1 MSDKDDKQYVMLFW
15 IFLAVV
21 VFLLAN
27 RGLSIWEDQVK
38 DEQRVA
44 LSKRAAAAGAARIAR
59 EGAWR

>member
-1 MSDKDDKQYVMLFW
+1 MSDKDDKQYVTLFW

-44 LSKRAAAAGAARIAR
+44 LSKRAAAAGAARIA
-59 EGAWR
+59 